1 MIEPSVAFAGHFGP
15 GTRQNLGAKRCVQQA
30 PAACAGRTV
39 LRLFAGP
46 GGRRFWNTRLLAN
59 GGYRLTVSAWDRRGN
74 RATRSVIVVVSN

>member
-1 MIEPSVAFAGHFGP
+1 MECHSA
-15 GTRQNLGAKRCVQQA
+15 L
-30 PAACAGRTV
+30 AAEYLKSCF
-39 LRLFAGP
+39 FAGP